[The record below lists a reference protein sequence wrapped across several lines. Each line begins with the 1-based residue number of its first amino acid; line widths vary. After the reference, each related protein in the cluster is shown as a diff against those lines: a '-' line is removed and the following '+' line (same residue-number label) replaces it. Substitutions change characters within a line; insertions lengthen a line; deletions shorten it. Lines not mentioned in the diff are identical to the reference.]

1 MDYKENW
8 EEALYQQ
15 DENRNMKMKK
25 KGKNQMLQ
33 VMMSSTM
40 TMMKRLILWIE
51 PLKRNLQFIIR
62 NSFQMEK
69 TKKIGS

>member
-62 NSFQMEK
+62 NSFQTEK

>member
-1 MDYKENW
+1 
-8 EEALYQQ
+8 
-15 DENRNMKMKK
+15 
-25 KGKNQMLQ
+25 
-33 VMMSSTM
+33 MMSSTM

-62 NSFQMEK
+62 NSFQTEK